1 MIRPG
6 TLPRRLLATT
16 ALVTLLAGGSIA
28 LALQRARVTHRLE
41 PEDSAELIAAEFY
54 GDRGYANVLRLANP
68 GDAAW
73 APGAALNVPMPTE
86 LVTAPGD
93 TLAGLAA
100 THLDDA
106 RRAPALATWNQLRPT
121 ATLPAGIVLRIPVI
135 VPVAISA
142 PERIDQVAERL
153 LGDPAAGA
161 ALKEFNLLA
170 RDELAAGDTLL
181 LPLPQLTV
189 RADKLPARA
198 GDAQDRLDRRAAAV
212 TAAGAALAAGRAAW
226 RRGDMGEIK
235 RALAPLE
242 RPFLD
247 RAVAAEVGVLLAAA
261 YVVLGD
267 ADSAA
272 ATFASVRQRA
282 PGLTLSQYQFPPVVT
297 DAWVRAGG
305 ALADPP

>member
-1 MIRPG
+1 MTRTG
-6 TLPRRLLATT
+6 MLRRTTLAVAATLA
-16 ALVTLLAGGSIA
+16 LLAGGSIA
-28 LALQRARVTHRLE
+28 LAMQRARVAYRLG
-41 PEDSAELIAAEFY
+41 PDDSAELIAAEFY
-54 GDRGYANVLRLANP
+54 GDRGYANVLRLTNP
-68 GDAAW
+68 GDAALQ
-73 APGAALNVPMPTE
+73 PGASINVPMPTE

-106 RRAPALATWNQLRPT
+106 RRAPALAAWNQLRPT

-135 VPVAISA
+135 VPVTLTA
-142 PERIDQVAERL
+142 PERLDQLAERL
-153 LGDPAAGA
+153 LGDAGA
-161 ALKEFNLLA
+161 APALKEFNLLA
-170 RDELAAGDTLL
+170 RDELAAGDTIL

-198 GDAQDRLDRRAAAV
+198 SDAQDRLDRRAAAV

-226 RRGDMGEIK
+226 RRGDMADIK

-247 RAVAAEVGVLLAAA
+247 RAVAAEAGVLLAAA

-267 ADSAA
+267 DASAA

-282 PGLTLSQYQFPPVVT
+282 PGLMLSRHQFPPVVT